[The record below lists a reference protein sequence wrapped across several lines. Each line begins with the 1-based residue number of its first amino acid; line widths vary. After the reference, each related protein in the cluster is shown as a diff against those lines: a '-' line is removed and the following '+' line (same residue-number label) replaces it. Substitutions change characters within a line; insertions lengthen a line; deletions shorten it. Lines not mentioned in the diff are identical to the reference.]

1 MTNSSRSFT
10 LWPTGS
16 PIGHAPPPSSGPS
29 STSTGS
35 TTPPNSSTCSPR
47 PSRGRW
53 TERTGHGHHTGPAA
67 ALGVAEQPRTHHRPR
82 RFRRDIGAPD
92 QTDRSCR
99 CLHDRCRRRGLG
111 LRIARHRPGHGDRDG
126 RPRRD
131 DRRRLGRHSVDRRR
145 RHRLRRTDE
154 RGAHRAVLRCRGRGR
169 DSVGRPGVPQSLRPS
184 AGQASTRCGGIRT
197 DAGSSSGCQIR
208 REPADRRPHRRT
220 GAAGPGRGDRAGQ
233 PVRASRSGRHLRG
246 SATGHRRNRAHRNRS
261 ERSPADQPGAGR
273 HDAAGIGI
281 ATPRARLRHR
291 HSSEQCADPGDVGH
305 AAKPLRTQ
313 RHRRRSPSAGQA
325 RRFLQLGGVGRVA
338 GARHPLRPKG
348 PLMGMTTI
356 EKIFARKAG
365 LDSVSPGDTVV
376 VDVDMTVLIDLQF
389 ATMWIQPNRIH
400 DPDKLAVVMDHAV
413 PAPTIKDAAGGPHAR
428 KFVADFGIE
437 RFYDVGRHGI
447 CHQVIAENGLARP
460 GEILACTDSH
470 TCAAGAYNTAARGL
484 GPAEVY
490 SIMCTGTTW
499 FQVAPTI
506 RYELDGAKPN
516 TVSGKDIFLHI
527 ANEYGDAAN
536 LNLEF
541 GGPGLAGIPMH
552 DRRTIAT
559 QGAEVSADFSTFEAD
574 DVLMSFLDERGVTGY
589 QTAAPDSDAAYQDV
603 RHIDLSTLEPY
614 VARPGTVSRN
624 GLPVSRI
631 ERQKID
637 QAFIGSCANGQLE
650 DLEIAAK
657 ILRGNPVATGGRVLV
672 TPASQAVYR
681 EAMRLGYLQDIADA
695 GAVITNSTC
704 GACFGYH
711 MGVVGPGEVCITS
724 STRNFT
730 GRMGSAEAEIFMA
743 SPATVAAS
751 AITGY
756 ITDPRSV
763 TA

>member
-1 MTNSSRSFT
+1 
-10 LWPTGS
+10 
-16 PIGHAPPPSSGPS
+16 
-29 STSTGS
+29 
-35 TTPPNSSTCSPR
+35 
-47 PSRGRW
+47 
-53 TERTGHGHHTGPAA
+53 
-67 ALGVAEQPRTHHRPR
+67 
-82 RFRRDIGAPD
+82 
-92 QTDRSCR
+92 
-99 CLHDRCRRRGLG
+99 
-111 LRIARHRPGHGDRDG
+111 
-126 RPRRD
+126 
-131 DRRRLGRHSVDRRR
+131 
-145 RHRLRRTDE
+145 
-154 RGAHRAVLRCRGRGR
+154 
-169 DSVGRPGVPQSLRPS
+169 
-184 AGQASTRCGGIRT
+184 
-197 DAGSSSGCQIR
+197 
-208 REPADRRPHRRT
+208 
-220 GAAGPGRGDRAGQ
+220 
-233 PVRASRSGRHLRG
+233 
-246 SATGHRRNRAHRNRS
+246 
-261 ERSPADQPGAGR
+261 
-273 HDAAGIGI
+273 
-281 ATPRARLRHR
+281 
-291 HSSEQCADPGDVGH
+291 
-305 AAKPLRTQ
+305 
-313 RHRRRSPSAGQA
+313 
-325 RRFLQLGGVGRVA
+325 
-338 GARHPLRPKG
+338 
-348 PLMGMTTI
+348 MGMTII

-365 LDSVSPGDTVV
+365 LDAVSAGDTVV

-389 ATMWIQPNRIH
+389 ATMWITPNRIH
-400 DPDKLAVVMDHAV
+400 DPEKLAVVMDHAV
-413 PAPTIKDAAGGPHAR
+413 PAPTIKDAAAGPQAR

-484 GPAEVY
+484 GPAEIY
-490 SIMCTGTTW
+490 SIMCTGATW

-506 RYELDGAKPN
+506 RYELEDVKPQ

-527 ANEYGDAAN
+527 ANEYGDGPN

-541 GGPGLAGIPMH
+541 GGSGLAGMPMH

-559 QGAEVSADFSTFEAD
+559 QCAEVSADFATFEPD
-574 DVLMSFLDERGVTGY
+574 DVLASFLRERGVAGY
-589 QTAAPDSDAAYQDV
+589 DAATPDSDATYREI
-603 RHIDLSTLEPY
+603 RHVDLSTLEPY

-624 GLPVSRI
+624 GLPVSRL
-631 ERQKID
+631 ERRNVD

-650 DLEIAAK
+650 DLEIAARVV
-657 ILRGNPVATGGRVLV
+657 RGKSVAPGVRLLV

-681 EAMRLGYLQDIADA
+681 DAMRLGYLQDLADA

-730 GRMGSAEAEIFMA
+730 GRMGSTEAEIFMA

>member
-1 MTNSSRSFT
+1 
-10 LWPTGS
+10 
-16 PIGHAPPPSSGPS
+16 
-29 STSTGS
+29 
-35 TTPPNSSTCSPR
+35 
-47 PSRGRW
+47 
-53 TERTGHGHHTGPAA
+53 
-67 ALGVAEQPRTHHRPR
+67 
-82 RFRRDIGAPD
+82 
-92 QTDRSCR
+92 
-99 CLHDRCRRRGLG
+99 
-111 LRIARHRPGHGDRDG
+111 
-126 RPRRD
+126 
-131 DRRRLGRHSVDRRR
+131 
-145 RHRLRRTDE
+145 
-154 RGAHRAVLRCRGRGR
+154 
-169 DSVGRPGVPQSLRPS
+169 
-184 AGQASTRCGGIRT
+184 
-197 DAGSSSGCQIR
+197 
-208 REPADRRPHRRT
+208 
-220 GAAGPGRGDRAGQ
+220 
-233 PVRASRSGRHLRG
+233 
-246 SATGHRRNRAHRNRS
+246 
-261 ERSPADQPGAGR
+261 
-273 HDAAGIGI
+273 
-281 ATPRARLRHR
+281 
-291 HSSEQCADPGDVGH
+291 
-305 AAKPLRTQ
+305 
-313 RHRRRSPSAGQA
+313 
-325 RRFLQLGGVGRVA
+325 
-338 GARHPLRPKG
+338 
-348 PLMGMTTI
+348 MGMTII

-389 ATMWIQPNRIH
+389 ATMWLPPNRIH
-400 DPDKLAVVMDHAV
+400 DPDKLAVIMDHAV
-413 PAPTIKDAAGGPHAR
+413 PAPTIKDATGGGHAR

-460 GEILACTDSH
+460 GQILACTDSH

-499 FQVAPTI
+499 FPVAPTV
-506 RYELDGAKPN
+506 RYELFGAKPN

-527 ANEYGDAAN
+527 ANEFGDAAN

-559 QGAEVSADFSTFEAD
+559 QGAEVSADFSTFEPDA
-574 DVLMSFLDERGVTGY
+574 VLTSFLDERGVTGY
-589 QTAAPDSDAAYQDV
+589 TVVAPDPDATYHDV
-603 RHIDLSTLEPY
+603 RYVDLTNLEPY

-624 GLPVSRI
+624 GLPVSQLDT
-631 ERQKID
+631 QKID

-650 DLEIAAK
+650 DLEIAAEV
-657 ILRGNPVATGGRVLV
+657 LRGKTVAPGVRLLV

-681 EAMRLGYLQDIADA
+681 EAMRLGYLQDLADA

-730 GRMGSAEAEIFMA
+730 GRMGSTEAEIFMA

-756 ITDPRSV
+756 ITDPRNV